1 MYSAFFIRYADE
13 AIDDLKEI
21 RSYYDEI
28 NPAITERFRE
38 ELLRTEAG
46 ILANPFAYSRF
57 LSRISAE
64 RLLKNSLIK
73 LFTEPKRISFMFLVL
88 SIFPGRINTLKP
100 ALRNNL
106 VLLPGLFYF

>member
-46 ILANPFAYSRF
+46 ILANPFAYSRVPF
-57 LSRISAE
+57 KDFRRAVVKKFPYKVVYRTEKNIVYVFGIIHFSRSNKHIKT
-64 RLLKNSLIK
+64 RLKK
-73 LFTEPKRISFMFLVL
+73 
-88 SIFPGRINTLKP
+88 
-100 ALRNNL
+100 
-106 VLLPGLFYF
+106 